1 MPSCDV
7 TPRSRPIM
15 AYHYWQLLDQVLY
28 HNQCPEYFSNGWHQI
43 NSSKEGLVCVSVSAS
58 VLSIL
63 VELMVREHLVSNRAG
78 TRWLLTLNRK
88 CRFPSPQFLQLPT
101 SMCSTNSQ
109 TRTQVLSTSDIQS
122 TIPLWSFELAMSH
135 TNATFEH
142 LDTQVSWWSSLGFLW
157 WDLSDKNPLVGLL
170 FDESA

>member
-15 AYHYWQLLDQVLY
+15 AYHYGQWLDQVLY

-43 NSSKEGLVCVSVSAS
+43 NSREGGFVWCCVCVCVCVFVCAFN
-58 VLSIL
+58 ICWT
-63 VELMVREHLVSNRAG
+63 MVGEHLVSNRVG
-78 TRWLLTLNRK
+78 TRWLLTLNRR

-109 TRTQVLSTSDIQS
+109 TRTQVLSMSDIHS
-122 TIPLWSFELAMSH
+122 TIPLWLFELEMSH
-135 TNATFEH
+135 TNAAVEH
-142 LDTQVSWWSSLGFLW
+142 MDTQVSWWSSLELLYAG
-157 WDLSDKNPLVGLL
+157 SLVTKLH
-170 FDESA
+170 